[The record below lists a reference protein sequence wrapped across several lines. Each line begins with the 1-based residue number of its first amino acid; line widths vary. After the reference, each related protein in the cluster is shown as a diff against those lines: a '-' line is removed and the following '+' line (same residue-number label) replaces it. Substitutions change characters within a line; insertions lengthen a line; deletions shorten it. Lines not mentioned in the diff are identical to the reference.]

1 MCALAPWYGETLYSS
16 GVMMGQVV
24 RRMLL
29 QRRCWE
35 RAGQISF
42 FAWMDTEKSVTHK
55 LPGTESSSF
64 GIRILPP
71 QVHHC
76 HVLRKWTAR
85 IHLWRLQKPE
95 NKESPFYVPI
105 NVFSLSE
112 LCMFP
117 SAGLVWQPSPELW
130 NLHVWSVSRA
140 CQYQK
145 THHIEYCAQEWTPFS
160 RCLYAHKWREI
171 MKWCA
176 AQNDDRVNCPM
187 SAILSFLQK
196 CLDCSCAS
204 SSLKVYV
211 SVSQLGSWWI
221 VQ

>member
-29 QRRCWE
+29 QWRRWA

-42 FAWMDTEKSVTHK
+42 
-55 LPGTESSSF
+55 LPGWIQKKVWHINCLELRVF
-64 GIRILPP
+64 HLVLEYFLPK
-71 QVHHC
+71 C
-76 HVLRKWTAR
+76 ITA
-85 IHLWRLQKPE
+85 LFLE
-95 NKESPFYVPI
+95 NGQHRYTYDACKSQRDAPFYVPI
-105 NVFSLSE
+105 NIFSLSE

-140 CQYQK
+140 CQYHK
-145 THHIEYCAQEWTPFS
+145 THHTEYCAQEWTPFF
-160 RCLYAHKWREI
+160 RCLYAHKWREF
-171 MKWCA
+171 MNWCA

-187 SAILSFLQK
+187 SAIL
-196 CLDCSCAS
+196 
-204 SSLKVYV
+204 
-211 SVSQLGSWWI
+211 
-221 VQ
+221 